1 MNNLTSKIVGVLFLS
16 TILVLWWCK
25 ETTAGDLVHKFKSP
39 SFSGVGTSSHF
50 LTIENQ
56 EFTRKAEIKA
66 KKIAA
71 EEKELS
77 AKRNTNFRKF
87 LDNFESRIYAEFSKQ
102 LADAMFGEACGT
114 HYNDA
119 GTAVAPTAEVMEG
132 GASTTNDTQTLHADA
147 GGGTSTT
154 WSTETTVWGKVENVS
169 GGENMFA
176 DQVRETANYR
186 FTIRYYS
193 SLTTKYRLYY
203 RSKAF
208 DITNIKILDEGK
220 ERYQE
225 ILATEGVSFGN

>member
-1 MNNLTSKIVGVLFLS
+1 MNNLASKIVGVLFLS

-39 SFSGVGTSSHF
+39 SFSGVGASAHF

-147 GGGTSTT
+147 GGGTSCSGTMTFNGTT
-154 WSTETTVWGKVENVS
+154 MTYTKDLA
-169 GGENMFA
+169 A
-176 DQVRETANYR
+176 DQVVLQIDGPDGNET
-186 FTIRYYS
+186 
-193 SLTTKYRLYY
+193 
-203 RSKAF
+203 
-208 DITNIKILDEGK
+208 ITLPLNDF
-220 ERYQE
+220 Q
-225 ILATEGVSFGN
+225 F

>member
-147 GGGTSTT
+147 GGGTSCSGTMTFNGTT
-154 WSTETTVWGKVENVS
+154 MTYTKDLA
-169 GGENMFA
+169 A
-176 DQVRETANYR
+176 DQVVLQIDGPDGNET
-186 FTIRYYS
+186 
-193 SLTTKYRLYY
+193 
-203 RSKAF
+203 
-208 DITNIKILDEGK
+208 ITLPLNDF
-220 ERYQE
+220 Q
-225 ILATEGVSFGN
+225 F